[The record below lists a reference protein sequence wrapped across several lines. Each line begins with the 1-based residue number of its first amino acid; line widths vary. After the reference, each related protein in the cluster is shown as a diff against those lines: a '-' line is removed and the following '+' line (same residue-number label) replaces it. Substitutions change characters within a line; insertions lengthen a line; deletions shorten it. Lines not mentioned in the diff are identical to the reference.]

1 MKPPLHPIHADQILR
16 APFQRPIL
24 LGIAFFLSLILTL
37 TNTQE
42 TLYQIDSPLWVLSM
56 GVLILLTPLFNGIF
70 ILLARSVVREEGGSL
85 QHALNGTLSDYPRL
99 VIAGILSNLLVVA
112 GMFLFVLP
120 GIYIGLRLSFYKQAI
135 LIDRRSVTAALT
147 ESLRRTTGWR
157 IPLALLLFL
166 APFYG
171 ISILAIY
178 AVNIYTLGL
187 VGEGLLLVVSALTF
201 AWTNTL
207 LTTLYLSNQ
216 EIANLRKEGQASYK
230 F

>member
-1 MKPPLHPIHADQILR
+1 MKNPLHPIRVDQILR
-16 APFQRPIL
+16 IPFRRPVL
-24 LGIAFFLSLILTL
+24 LCVAFSLSLVLTL
-37 TNTQE
+37 TNIQE
-42 TLYQIDSPLWVLSM
+42 TLYQIENPIWVLGM
-56 GVLILLTPLFNGIF
+56 AILIIVTPLFNGVF
-70 ILLARSVVREEGGSL
+70 ILLARGEVREEGGSL
-85 QHALNGTLSDYPRL
+85 QHALNGALTDWPRL

-120 GIYIGLRLSFYKQAI
+120 GIYIGLRLSFYKQVI
-135 LIDRRSVTAALT
+135 LIDRRSVTAAFM

-157 IPLALLLFL
+157 IPLALLLLL

-171 ISILAIY
+171 VSILAVY
-178 AVNIYTLGL
+178 VVNTYSLGL

-216 EIANLRKEGQASYK
+216 EIANLHEG
-230 F
+230 